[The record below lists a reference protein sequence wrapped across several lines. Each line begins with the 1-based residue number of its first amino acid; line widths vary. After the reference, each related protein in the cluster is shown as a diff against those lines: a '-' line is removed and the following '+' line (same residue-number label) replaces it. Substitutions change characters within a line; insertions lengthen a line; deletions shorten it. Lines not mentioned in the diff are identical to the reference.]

1 MTRPTYLSLSLIAV
15 FALASCSAL
24 PSLPSFGSDKAAQ
37 EAEDK
42 AGRIA
47 MVLEDEILEA
57 DPELLTESIALPPAE
72 VNASWSQTG
81 KGSSKVSGHV
91 QAGDAF
97 EIAWRVNAGK
107 GTDKK
112 SAIAAPPVTDA
123 SNVYVVDASQT
134 VRAFSLETG
143 GRVWEQA
150 LKSGQRRDKVGNGAG
165 IALEDGKLVVASGFG
180 FIAALDAATGSEI
193 WRTNMSAPMTGS
205 PTIKNGLVFATSNN
219 NEIFAINFETGE
231 VEWSDQAISET
242 ARVLGSPSPAA
253 VEELVVAPFS
263 SGEVIAYLATN
274 GRRLWT
280 EALSR
285 SGRFTP
291 ISAINDVS
299 SRPVLSA
306 GIVYAASQSG
316 LLTGID
322 GRSGNRVWVQPVGT
336 VQAPAVVG
344 GYMFIAST
352 DAQVVALQAPTGK
365 VFWVTQLEEYEKAE
379 KRKNKITYSGPL
391 IASNRVPGP
400 LIASNRV
407 LVASSRGELISL
419 DPQTGTE
426 IGRLNL
432 KSPVFIEPIA
442 AGGKVLVLSDE
453 GTLIAIR

>member
-193 WRTNMSAPMTGS
+193 WRTNMSAPMTG
-205 PTIKNGLVFATSNN
+205 
-219 NEIFAINFETGE
+219 AINFETGE

-391 IASNRVPGP
+391 IASNRV
-400 LIASNRV
+400 

-419 DPQTGTE
+419 DPQTGSHRYLSN
-426 IGRLNL
+426 RLQRAEKCL
-432 KSPVFIEPIA
+432 FCLMKA
-442 AGGKVLVLSDE
+442 H
-453 GTLIAIR
+453 